1 MGARPRPAV
10 IGTELGATRR
20 THYSSEIAA
29 GLDGT
34 DATVMGWVSAVRGHG
49 AISFM
54 TVRDRDGEVQVVA
67 KAGSCP
73 DDIRERIAGIKVH
86 SSVGVRGTVRAS
98 PKSPSGAEI
107 VPSALYV
114 YSDAQRIAPFEPQ
127 ARTVKNIDTRLEA
140 RPIDLRRDALWHL
153 FRARDAALAA
163 VRSLLRAEGFTE
175 VSTPKIIATATE
187 GGAALFPVFY
197 YDRSAFLAQSPQLYK
212 EQLTMSFEKV
222 FEIAPIFRAEASRT
236 SRHLSEAVSIDIEE
250 AFVDY
255 GEAMGA
261 AGRIVGAAA
270 AAVSEYAAKNAGC
283 GIEVPDV
290 PREIPRYTY
299 ADMVER
305 LRSAGAFARWGEDL
319 HPQSLKKAGPE
330 GFYFVTDWPAGP
342 KPFYVKASRDAQ
354 GRDVSESFDLMF
366 GDLEVSSG
374 STRIAARAELEERM
388 RAKGMNVGDFGHH
401 LAAFDYGMP
410 PHAGCGIGLER
421 LMMALTGAQNIRDLS
436 FYPRDADRLTP

>member
-1 MGARPRPAV
+1 MGAGPRPAV
-10 IGTELGATRR
+10 IGTELGGARR
-20 THYSSEIAA
+20 THYSSGITAA
-29 GLDGT
+29 LDGAE
-34 DATVMGWVSAVRGHG
+34 ATVMGWVSSVRGHG
-49 AISFM
+49 SISFM

-67 KAGSCP
+67 KSGACP
-73 DDIRERIAGIKVH
+73 DDVRERISGIKPH
-86 SSVGVRGTVRAS
+86 SSVGVTGTVRAS
-98 PKSPSGAEI
+98 PKSPAGAEI
-107 VPSALYV
+107 VPAALYV
-114 YSDAQRIAPFEPQ
+114 YSEAQRIAPFEPQ

-140 RPIDLRRDALWHL
+140 RPIDLRRAVLQHL
-153 FRARDAALAA
+153 FRARAEALRA
-163 VRSLLRAEGFTE
+163 VRDLLHAEGFVE

-197 YDRSAFLAQSPQLYK
+197 YNRNAFLAQSPQLYK

-261 AGRIVGAAA
+261 AGRIVRAAA
-270 AAVSEYAAKNAGC
+270 GAVSAYAAENAGC
-283 GIEVPDV
+283 GFEAPAVPDD
-290 PREIPRYTY
+290 IPRYTY
-299 ADMVER
+299 AEMVER

-319 HPQSLKKAGPE
+319 HPQSLRKAGPA

-342 KPFYVKASRDAQ
+342 KPFYVRASRDAQ

-374 STRIAARAELEERM
+374 STRIASRAELEGRM

-421 LMMALTGAQNIRDLS
+421 LMMALTGAQNIRDLA